1 MSSFQIPE
9 ELSSHRNR
17 NYSHGKLSTHITRNH
32 GHGHGHGHVERGI
45 FRATKELCRFVM
57 TTIVVANATKCTASA
72 ASIIT
77 NYHKTAAAR
86 SSRKSADMNEINNM
100 NMNMNNKSRARARSD
115 MNLWHFRT
123 FSTCGAGTDS
133 SLFGDSATS
142 SAIARRGGSSKT
154 RKGLKVVKQTSLKKK
169 KYTSKRNREDANLVE
184 DPFNDPTYQPS
195 IEELR
200 AQLGPIGRLVANS
213 VEVGVTTAGSYMSGG
228 LFGYLIG
235 GVSGVPALFKNSAET
250 ATSTATQNASANA
263 RGGLSEIQRRVG
275 SWNSHAFARGKSWGE
290 VSASFSGFHALT
302 RAARG
307 GVEDRWN
314 GIVGSAFAGAYLSR
328 KGGPQAMLQGAYS
341 YAGFTYVLDVVFAK
355 GAGKKGGDMDDID
368 GEFAFTDTPVDDR
381 GY

>member
-1 MSSFQIPE
+1 MSSFVIPE
-9 ELSSHRNR
+9 ETNSHRNC
-17 NYSHGKLSTHITRNH
+17 SHGKLSTHTNH
-32 GHGHGHGHVERGI
+32 HHGHVERGI

-77 NYHKTAAAR
+77 NYHKAAAAR
-86 SSRKSADMNEINNM
+86 SSRKSADFGDNNM
-100 NMNMNNKSRARARSD
+100 NMNMDNMPTKPKRAQSD

-123 FSTCGAGTDS
+123 FSTCGAGSGS
-133 SLFGDSATS
+133 SLFDDSATS

-154 RKGLKVVKQTSLKKK
+154 RKGLKQVKQTSLKKN
-169 KYTSKRNREDANLVE
+169 KYTSTNNDDDNLVD
-184 DPFNDPTYQPS
+184 DPFDDPTYQPS
-195 IEELR
+195 MEELR

-235 GVSGVPALFKNSAET
+235 GATGVPSLFKK
-250 ATSTATQNASANA
+250 STESATQNFNSNVNA
-263 RGGLSEIQRRVG
+263 GGLSNLREIQRRVG

-341 YAGFTYVLDVVFAK
+341 YAGFTYILDVVFAK
-355 GAGKKGGDMDDID
+355 GAGKNGGGMDDID

>member
-9 ELSSHRNR
+9 ELNSHRNR

-32 GHGHGHGHVERGI
+32 HERGI

-86 SSRKSADMNEINNM
+86 SSRKSADFGDSNINNM
-100 NMNMNNKSRARARSD
+100 NIDTSMKHKSRARARSD

-123 FSTCGAGTDS
+123 FSTCGAGSDS

-169 KYTSKRNREDANLVE
+169 KYTSNDDANLVE

-235 GVSGVPALFKNSAET
+235 GATGVPGLFKNSAET
-250 ATSTATQNASANA
+250 ATTSATQNASANA